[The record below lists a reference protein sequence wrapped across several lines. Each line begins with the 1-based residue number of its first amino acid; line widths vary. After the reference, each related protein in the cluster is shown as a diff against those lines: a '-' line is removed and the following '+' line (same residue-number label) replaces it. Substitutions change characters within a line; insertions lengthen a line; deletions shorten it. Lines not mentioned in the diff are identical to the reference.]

1 VGNEFAGRI
10 SGIAR
15 FGCFVRLD
23 ETGADG
29 LIPIRTL
36 GREFFHY
43 DASAQTLTGA
53 DSGLVIGIGQRVT
66 VRLAE
71 AVPVTGGLMLELL
84 EIEGQGRP
92 GGASAKRGKRVMR
105 RAGADKAKTA
115 KLSRK
120 AERRRR

>member
-1 VGNEFAGRI
+1 MGSEFPGRI
-10 SGIAR
+10 SGVTR
-15 FGCFVRLD
+15 FGLFVKLD

-43 DASAQTLTGA
+43 DPNSQSLMGSETGLTL
-53 DSGLVIGIGQRVT
+53 SLGQRVT

-84 EIEGQGRP
+84 TLEDKTLP
-92 GGASAKRGKRVMR
+92 GGASARGHRTARKPGPARAKAAKIKRKVQRTR
-105 RAGADKAKTA
+105 R
-115 KLSRK
+115 
-120 AERRRR
+120 